1 MKREEEKFEEA
12 FQVIGI
18 KANRQVSYVTK
29 DQFVVALLLCKVRL
43 VTGTLY
49 SSTVLLLWCPKGCFC
64 VVITIFNTDRTCMH
78 FKHFQKKFKST
89 PKKIEKACS

>member
-1 MKREEEKFEEA
+1 M
-12 FQVIGI
+12 
-18 KANRQVSYVTK
+18 
-29 DQFVVALLLCKVRL
+29 VALLLCKVRL

-78 FKHFQKKFKST
+78 FKHFQKKFKGT